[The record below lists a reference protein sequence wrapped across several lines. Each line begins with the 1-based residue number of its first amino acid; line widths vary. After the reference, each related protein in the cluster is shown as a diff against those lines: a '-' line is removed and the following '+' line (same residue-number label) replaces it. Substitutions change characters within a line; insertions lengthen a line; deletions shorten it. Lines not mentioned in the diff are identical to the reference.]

1 MSDYPA
7 TPELDKIR
15 AHRDTSQAIG
25 SFIDW
30 LDTEARFGP
39 QSGEGRRAAI
49 RAQKLNNSP
58 VKLCLFDEQWNE
70 WRPVRL
76 RIEEMLA
83 RYFEIDLDK
92 VEEERRALLEHVR
105 KENEHGQ

>member
-15 AHRDTSQAIG
+15 AHRDKSQEIG
-25 SFIDW
+25 SFIEW

-58 VKLCLFDEQWNE
+58 VKLCLFDEAWGE
-70 WRPVRL
+70 WRPVGL

-83 RYFEIDLDK
+83 RYFEIDLDAA
-92 VEEERRALLEHVR
+92 EEERTAILEHIR
-105 KENEHGQ
+105 KENEHG

>member
-15 AHRDTSQAIG
+15 AHQDTSQEIG
-25 SFIDW
+25 SFIEW
-30 LDTEARFGP
+30 LSTEARFGP

-58 VKLCLFDEQWNE
+58 VELCLFDEAWDE
-70 WRPVRL
+70 WRPVGL
-76 RIEEMLA
+76 KIEEMLA
-83 RYFEIDLDK
+83 RYFKIDLNV
-92 VEEERRALLEHVR
+92 VEEERRAVLEHIR
-105 KENEHGQ
+105 EQ